1 MFFIYA
7 GFRKNNMR
15 VIDFRSDTVTKPS
28 PDMWKKLKSL
38 ENSDLGDDVEGEDP
52 TVNELEQ
59 KAAKLVGKEDA
70 IIATSGTQGN
80 LMSLLSQTVPGD
92 EILIEE
98 RSHIYKWEVG
108 GAARIGG
115 LMVRTF
121 PSNKGNFIPS
131 KLQPLIRHKDIHEPI
146 TSLICLENTHN
157 DHGGIA
163 LPPSLFEETRTFANK
178 NNLKIHLDGAR
189 IFNASVALNLP
200 VSEFTKHVDS
210 IQFCLSKGLACPIGS
225 ILAGSTEMINKA
237 RKYRKMLGGGMRQAG
252 IIAAMPLIALESKWI
267 TRLAADQKNAFRLYE
282 GLLDSGLQ
290 IKIQKPDTNILMV
303 EFPENV
309 LMPKIVDLL
318 NKAGIKTHDTAQRI
332 RFVTHYGLNEDDV
345 DYSVDVILKTFK
357 KFFSSL

>member
-1 MFFIYA
+1 
-7 GFRKNNMR
+7 MR
-15 VIDFRSDTVTKPS
+15 IIDFRSDTVTKPS
-28 PDMWKKLKSL
+28 PQMWSKLKAL

-59 KAAKLVGKEDA
+59 KAAKLVGKESA
-70 IIATSGTQGN
+70 LLATSGTQGN
-80 LMSLLSQTVPGD
+80 LIALLSQTVPGD

-121 PSNKGNFIPS
+121 PSNKGNFVPK

-163 LPPSLFEETRTFANK
+163 LHIDLFKDTKSFADK

-189 IFNASVALNLP
+189 IFNAAVALNQP
-200 VSEFTKHVDS
+200 VTEFTKYVDS
-210 IQFCLSKGLACPIGS
+210 VQFCLSKGLACPIGS
-225 ILAGSTEMINKA
+225 ILAGSTELINKA
-237 RKYRKMLGGGMRQAG
+237 RKFRKMLGGGMRQAG
-252 IIAAMPLIALESKWI
+252 IVAAMPLVALESNWI
-267 TRLAADQKNAFRLYE
+267 ARLAEDQRNAFRLYE
-282 GLLDSGLQ
+282 GLLDSGFQ
-290 IKIQKPDTNILMV
+290 INIQKPDTNILMV

-309 LMPKIVDLL
+309 PMHKIVDSL

-345 DYSVDVILKTFK
+345 DYGIEVILKTFK
-357 KFFSSL
+357 KFFDSL

>member
-1 MFFIYA
+1 MKI
-7 GFRKNNMR
+7 
-15 VIDFRSDTVTKPS
+15 IDFRSDTVTKPS

-59 KAAKLVGKEDA
+59 KAAKLVGKESA
-70 IIATSGTQGN
+70 LLTTSGTQGN
-80 LMSLLSQTVPGD
+80 LIALLSQTVPGD
-92 EILIEE
+92 EILVEE

-121 PSNKGNFIPS
+121 PSNKGSFIPS
-131 KLQPLIRHKDIHEPI
+131 KLQPLIRHQDIHEPI

-157 DHGGIA
+157 DHGGIV
-163 LPPSLFEETRTFANK
+163 LPIDLFKDTKSFATK
-178 NNLKIHLDGAR
+178 NDLKIHLDGAR
-189 IFNASVALNLP
+189 IFNAAVALNQP
-200 VSEFTKHVDS
+200 VIEFTKYVDS
-210 IQFCLSKGLACPIGS
+210 VQFCLSKGLSCPIGS
-225 ILAGSTEMINKA
+225 ILAGSTELITKA

-252 IIAAMPLIALESKWI
+252 IVAAMPLIALESNWI
-267 TRLAADQKNAFRLYE
+267 ARLAEDQKNANILYE

-290 IKIQKPDTNILMV
+290 INIQKPDTNILMV

-309 LMPKIVDLL
+309 LMRKIVDLL
-318 NKAGIKTHDTAQRI
+318 NKSGIKTHDTGQRI

-345 DYSVDVILKTFK
+345 DYGIEVILKTFK
-357 KFFSSL
+357 KFFDSL

>member
-1 MFFIYA
+1 
-7 GFRKNNMR
+7 MR
-15 VIDFRSDTVTKPS
+15 IIDFRSDTVTKPS
-28 PDMWKKLKSL
+28 PEMWEKLKSL
-38 ENSDLGDDVEGEDP
+38 ENSNLGDDVEGEDP

-59 KAAKLVGKEDA
+59 KAAKLVGKEAA
-70 IIATSGTQGN
+70 IFATSGTQGN

-121 PSNKGNFIPS
+121 PSNKGNFVPS

-157 DHGGIA
+157 YHGGVA
-163 LPPSLFEETRTFANK
+163 LPITLFKDTKFFATK
-178 NNLKIHLDGAR
+178 NDLKIHLDGAR
-189 IFNASVALNLP
+189 IFNAAVALNQP
-200 VSEFTKHVDS
+200 VTEFTKYVDCV
-210 IQFCLSKGLACPIGS
+210 QFCLSKGLACPIGS
-225 ILAGSTEMINKA
+225 ILAGSTEMINRA
-237 RKYRKMLGGGMRQAG
+237 RKFRKMLGGGMRQAG
-252 IIAAMPLIALESKWI
+252 IVAAMPLIALESKWI
-267 TRLAADQKNAFRLYE
+267 ARLAEDHKNAFRLYE

-290 IKIQKPDTNILMV
+290 INIQKPDTNILMV

-309 LMPKIVDLL
+309 SMPKIVNLL
-318 NKAGIKTHDTAQRI
+318 YQKGIKTYNMGQRI
-332 RFVTHYGLNEDDV
+332 RFVIHYGLNEDDV

-357 KFFSSL
+357 KFFNSLQTY